1 MKYKYKYSI
10 NYLILM
16 NNHIKK
22 KFINRYIHLNNINI
36 RNKYSKKE
44 IENYYCKFTYK
55 NNSYK
60 FYIECIYIQ
69 K

>member
-1 MKYKYKYSI
+1 
-10 NYLILM
+10 M